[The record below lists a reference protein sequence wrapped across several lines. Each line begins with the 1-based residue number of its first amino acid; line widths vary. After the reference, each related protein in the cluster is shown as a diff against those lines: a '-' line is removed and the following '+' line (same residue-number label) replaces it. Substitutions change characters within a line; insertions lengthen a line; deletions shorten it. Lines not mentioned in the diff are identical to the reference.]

1 MCAELLANGPPG
13 SVNAFV
19 EESLFDGDQEMI
31 GKDTQKDVRLGP
43 ILQVVE
49 NGALHQRALHGS
61 EGRLDPRQQ
70 NVGAPDF
77 IGRQILTVCL
87 QHIASIEL
95 CCNRFF
101 LGVLLP
107 GNTLP
112 LGVVL
117 DLVVACNGGDIA
129 L

>member
-1 MCAELLANGPPG
+1 M
-13 SVNAFV
+13 V
-19 EESLFDGDQEMI
+19 

-43 ILQVVE
+43 ILKVVE
-49 NGALHQRALHGS
+49 NGTLPQRALHGS

-77 IGRQILTVCL
+77 IGRQILPVCL

-95 CCNRFF
+95 CSKRFF
-101 LGVLLP
+101 LGVLLL
-107 GNTLP
+107 GNTVV

-117 DLVVACNGGDIA
+117 DPVIACDTGITLFESADR
-129 L
+129 LMDFF